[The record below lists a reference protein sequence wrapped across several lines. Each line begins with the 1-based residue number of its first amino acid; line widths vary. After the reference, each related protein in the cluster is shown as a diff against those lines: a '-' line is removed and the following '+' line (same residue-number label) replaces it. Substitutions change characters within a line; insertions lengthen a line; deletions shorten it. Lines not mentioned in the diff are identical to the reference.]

1 VQALV
6 DEGGNRNDAEL
17 DRFQFTS
24 PQAGAALLELWHLPT
39 ELCIAVLQQRAPLD
53 HAKPS
58 PLSAVICMAE
68 QMMSARKKGATAK
81 DIVDAVSFPLVAL
94 AGIKDGLGDIAE
106 QVVTLE
112 SMNIV

>member
-1 VQALV
+1 
-6 DEGGNRNDAEL
+6 
-17 DRFQFTS
+17 
-24 PQAGAALLELWHLPT
+24 
-39 ELCIAVLQQRAPLD
+39 
-53 HAKPS
+53 
-58 PLSAVICMAE
+58 MAE